1 MRRRPDERQ
10 GRAPWQF
17 VVLSCERRAS
27 RIYYGYGATGA
38 FAMRYAIVFF
48 LAAIM
53 LTGNLARAQTASE
66 PSPPAENLAAARELV
81 QAMKATDTL
90 KALLPTIIS
99 NMKAAVVQNRPEIE
113 KQYDALM
120 PIFSDAANARL
131 NELADQLA
139 VVYARRFTLDE
150 LHQIK
155 AFYQTPVGQK
165 MITEQPAIAR
175 ETMAIGQQL
184 GRSIATDIQTRM
196 LEQMRK
202 NGNAN

>member
-1 MRRRPDERQ
+1 MAMGP
-10 GRAPWQF
+10 
-17 VVLSCERRAS
+17 
-27 RIYYGYGATGA
+27 TGA
-38 FAMRYAIVFF
+38 VAVRYSIVCF

-53 LTGNLARAQTASE
+53 LTGNLARAQTAPE

-90 KALLPTIIS
+90 KALLPAIIS

-120 PIFSDAANARL
+120 PIFADAANARL
-131 NELADQLA
+131 NELADQVA

-175 ETMAIGQQL
+175 ETMALGQQL